1 MATKTITG
9 QVQIRNDTAQNWAVA
24 NPVLLAGEL
33 GYETDTHKGKV
44 GDGQTTWNS
53 LGYAWGGG
61 TVPTISTG
69 SANGTISVD
78 GTNVAVKGLGTAAYK
93 AEGDFVKKAGD
104 TLTGTLTAKASL
116 YDRISQDTT
125 ATVPTGGGLD
135 MNNSDITRANAI
147 IWADQAD
154 VKEGL
159 LFPSSNFVTWDS
171 IWADGGGNVHADSYN
186 KTTGATTVRYI
197 PKASA
202 NSKGNA
208 NIPVYLT
215 NGFLEPCTD
224 LKARYDINGTEISS
238 INNMLAMNLGAPS
251 LLEIGA
257 IDTEFGDRL
266 EFIPKS
272 KVLYEYSVDHGSTW
286 QELTVSDAIHK
297 ALWGGTASTTL
308 ALPKVA
314 GTTSSNYK
322 TIDVSGEVNFQQ
334 FRMTVTQNGYV
345 FLNLLYMYCGGQ
357 GSTYDF
363 KLEFYHNTNGWETIN
378 LTENTSLGWPTHLT
392 VKHGNK
398 AFSSSATQYGK
409 LRVTIIPKSVGGTKT
424 EGGVT
429 YATNWSYNI
438 YKIRYLGG
446 YPYKSRHVYSI
457 DGDKN
462 FTFPANVSATK
473 FIGGLSVYPSSRPT
487 SANTRYGDG
496 LLRYYLATSSM
507 TTGKPPSDAQ
517 ILHLAWDNTGGFD
530 AQLAIGT
537 TSNNTLYYRNMNG
550 GTTWNAWK
558 TVVTTDDLSAVAT
571 SGSYSDLSDK
581 PTIPTVPT
589 NVSAFTNDAG
599 YLTGVSWSQVTG
611 KPGSFTPSAHN
622 QASNTINAMT
632 GYAKAS
638 EKAAIQTTDTL
649 NEAIGK
655 LERRLDPTVA
665 VAIQNPGTEVW
676 IEVPVEHIVVGAV
689 TPTDTDAL
697 WLEVSQ

>member
-1 MATKTITG
+1 MAKEYLDYDGLSHFKDKLDLTYAEKSHTHNDYAPSVNGGYLPLSGGTMTGTIT
-9 QVQIRNDTAQNWAVA
+9 T
-24 NPVLLAGEL
+24 
-33 GYETDTHKGKV
+33 KG
-44 GDGQTTWNS
+44 
-53 LGYAWGGG
+53 
-61 TVPTISTG
+61 
-69 SANGTISVD
+69 
-78 GTNVAVKGLGTAAYK
+78 
-93 AEGDFVKKAGD
+93 
-104 TLTGTLTAKASL
+104 SL
-116 YDRISQDTT
+116 YDRISQNTT
-125 ATVPTGGGLD
+125 ATTPTGGGID

-147 IWADQAD
+147 IWADQAS

-159 LFPSSNFVTWDS
+159 LFPSSNFVTWDN
-171 IWADGGGNVHADSYN
+171 IYADGGGNIHADSYN

-208 NIPVYLT
+208 NTPVYLA

-238 INNMLAMNLGAPS
+238 INNRLAMNLGAPS
-251 LLEIGA
+251 LFEVGA

-272 KVLYEYSVDHGSTW
+272 KVLYEYSIDGGSTW

-378 LTENTSLGWPTHLT
+378 ETENTSLGWPTHLT

-446 YPYKSRHVYSI
+446 YPYKSRPVYSI

-473 FIGGLSVYPSSRPT
+473 FIGDVTGNVSGKAGSVDWVNVNGKPT
-487 SANTRYGDG
+487 
-496 LLRYYLATSSM
+496 LAT
-507 TTGKPPSDAQ
+507 
-517 ILHLAWDNTGGFD
+517 
-530 AQLAIGT
+530 
-537 TSNNTLYYRNMNG
+537 
-550 GTTWNAWK
+550 
-558 TVVTTDDLSAVAT
+558 VAT
-571 SGSYSDLSDK
+571 SGSYADLSNK
-581 PTIPTVPT
+581 PTIPEADTAIT
-589 NVSAFTNDAG
+589 NAEIDAI
-599 YLTGVSWSQVTG
+599 V
-611 KPGSFTPSAHN
+611 N
-622 QASNTINAMT
+622 
-632 GYAKAS
+632 
-638 EKAAIQTTDTL
+638 
-649 NEAIGK
+649 
-655 LERRLDPTVA
+655 
-665 VAIQNPGTEVW
+665 GT
-676 IEVPVEHIVVGAV
+676 
-689 TPTDTDAL
+689 
-697 WLEVSQ
+697 SS